1 MAAAERL
8 GEGFLRLGQD
18 VLDGE
23 LALRRIEP
31 CYHFEQFA
39 LAAGE
44 ACPFRRENL
53 MVELADDLIGRKL

>member
-1 MAAAERL
+1 
-8 GEGFLRLGQD
+8 LRLGQD